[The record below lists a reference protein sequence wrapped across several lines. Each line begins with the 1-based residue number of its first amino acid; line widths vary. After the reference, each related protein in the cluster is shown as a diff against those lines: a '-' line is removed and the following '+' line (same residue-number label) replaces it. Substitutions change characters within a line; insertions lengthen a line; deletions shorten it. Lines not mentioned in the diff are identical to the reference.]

1 MVCIYSGGDKMMKK
15 LAFLVLPVVLL
26 LASCSKQ
33 ELVAP
38 PVDEAVWLG
47 RERGI
52 VVASDFSCDYF
63 VVETMRGYT
72 VMRSWGGSAP
82 FRGSVIYGDLSRWGV
97 QTFYN
102 RSDRY
107 LFNADVR
114 DYWLSYFQA
123 IDQVQN
129 LCSDP
134 FGY

>member
-1 MVCIYSGGDKMMKK
+1 MKK
-15 LAFLVLPVVLL
+15 LLLVLLPVVLL
-26 LASCSKQ
+26 TVSCSKQ
-33 ELVAP
+33 ELMAP
-38 PVDEAVWLG
+38 PVDESVWLG

-63 VVETMRGYT
+63 VVETVHGYT
-72 VMRSWGGSAP
+72 VMRNWGGSAP
-82 FRGSVIYGDLSRWGV
+82 FRGSVIYGDLSTWGV

-114 DYWLSYFQA
+114 DYWIGYFQA
-123 IDQVQN
+123 MDEVQQF
-129 LCSDP
+129 CSGP